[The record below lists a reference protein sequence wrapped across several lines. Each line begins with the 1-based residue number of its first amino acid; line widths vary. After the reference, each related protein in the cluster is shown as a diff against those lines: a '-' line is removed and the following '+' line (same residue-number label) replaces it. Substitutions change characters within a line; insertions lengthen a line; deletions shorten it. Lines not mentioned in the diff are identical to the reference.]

1 MIFLIL
7 FICVTLDAFIYMMEK
22 GASVRDLNQNFLF
35 KHCSIFAL
43 INTFVYLFANRIS
56 YIIFKIP
63 LLLQWHQRV
72 SLLFLVSVGVL
83 LMVKTSYHKRFEENL
98 DLNFNAK
105 TSAKRALITSI
116 DALLLGIYASVLPT
130 NIYLQA
136 IGAFVITF
144 GMIYT
149 ALNIGYKHGSA
160 FVASKI
166 VGYTAGGIYLL
177 MAVIFIMIMY

>member
-22 GASVRDLNQNFLF
+22 GASIRDLNQKFLL

-43 INTFVYLFANRIS
+43 INTSVYLFANRIS

-63 LLLQWHQRV
+63 VLLEWHQRI
-72 SLLFLVSVGVL
+72 SLLFLVSVGIVF
-83 LMVKTSYHKRFEENL
+83 MVKTSYHKRFEEKL
-98 DLNFNAK
+98 DLSFNAK
-105 TSAKRALITSI
+105 ASAKKALITSI
-116 DALLLGIYASVLPT
+116 DTLLLGIYASVLPT

-136 IGAFVITF
+136 IGAFIITF
-144 GMIYT
+144 VMVHM

-177 MAVIFIMIMY
+177 MAVIFMMIMY